1 MTQGKIIY
9 IAMRVPANNLSGDN
23 FDVAVS
29 WSKEDA
35 VEGARDDYFHL
46 TPRERK
52 RNEYILY
59 GRKCPL
65 DIDDAAGAWHEMCS
79 EWIGQE
85 DDAIVESSTLRFDE
99 SE

>member
-1 MTQGKIIY
+1 MTQGKVIY
-9 IAMRVPANNLSGDN
+9 IAIRVPANNLSGDN

-29 WSKEDA
+29 WSKKDA
-35 VEGARDDYFHL
+35 VEGARDDYLHL

-52 RNEYILY
+52 NIEYLLY
-59 GRKCPL
+59 GRECPL
-65 DIDDAAGAWHEMCS
+65 DVDDAAEAWREMCL

-85 DDAIVESSTLRFDE
+85 DDAIVESSALRFDE